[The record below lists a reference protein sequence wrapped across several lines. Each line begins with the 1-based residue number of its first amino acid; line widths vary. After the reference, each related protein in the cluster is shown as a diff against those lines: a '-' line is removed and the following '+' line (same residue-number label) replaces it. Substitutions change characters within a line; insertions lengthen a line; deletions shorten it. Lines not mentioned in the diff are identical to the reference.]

1 MTDLTNAPA
10 WVREIADRADEATRG
25 PWAVIEAPAL
35 NGLTSIDVTSLPRG
49 YVAGGD
55 VVPRAVAQA
64 RRDMEFIAH
73 ARTDIP
79 RLIEAAAGMAEVL
92 EEQLRD
98 DYTDCYGGVAMMAV
112 DCVTC
117 QLRDDCG
124 RSRVLKALAKW
135 RGEAGE

>member
-1 MTDLTNAPA
+1 MFGKACGDKT
-10 WVREIADRADEATRG
+10 VATAG
-25 PWAVIEAPAL
+25 WHCLVCGA
-35 NGLTSIDVTSLPRG
+35 GVTMK
-49 YVAGGD
+49 A
-55 VVPRAVAQA
+55 
-64 RRDMEFIAH
+64 
-73 ARTDIP
+73 DIP

-92 EEQLRD
+92 EQQLRD

>member
-10 WVREIADRADEATRG
+10 WVREIAEACESNHARFFKGCVESTVPMAGWYCPNCGGSATR
-25 PWAVIEAPAL
+25 
-35 NGLTSIDVTSLPRG
+35 
-49 YVAGGD
+49 
-55 VVPRAVAQA
+55 RA
-64 RRDMEFIAH
+64 
-73 ARTDIP
+73 DIP

-92 EEQLRD
+92 EQQLRD
-98 DYTDCYGGVAMMAV
+98 DYTDCYGGVVMMAV

>member
-1 MTDLTNAPA
+1 MQAARQYLDEGGHVAILDATNASH
-10 WVREIADRADEATRG
+10 E
-25 PWAVIEAPAL
+25 
-35 NGLTSIDVTSLPRG
+35 
-49 YVAGGD
+49 
-55 VVPRAVAQA
+55 
-64 RRDMEFIAH
+64 RRDM
-73 ARTDIP
+73 
-79 RLIEAAAGMAEVL
+79 L

-98 DYTDCYGGVAMMAV
+98 DYTDCYGGVVMMAV

>member
-10 WVREIADRADEATRG
+10 WVREIADAVEDCPYPEAERM
-25 PWAVIEAPAL
+25 P
-35 NGLTSIDVTSLPRG
+35 
-49 YVAGGD
+49 VAGFMSKTNGGAC
-55 VVPRAVAQA
+55 VSAA
-64 RRDMEFIAH
+64 
-73 ARTDIP
+73 DIP

-98 DYTDCYGGVAMMAV
+98 DYTDCYGGVVMMAV